1 MGGAKCN
8 RGRLQILL
16 CCFIPGLRVVNPY
29 GCAFFPA
36 WNLIQRFWTC
46 PKKYNGYAM
55 SASATSSPIKVL
67 IVEDDAVTRR
77 ALSLAIESSPEL
89 QLVAALEAVKPA
101 VEWLATGA
109 IDVLLTDLGLP
120 DGTGIDV
127 IRACVRHLP
136 KCDIMVITMSSD
148 EDNVLACIE
157 AGATGYILKD
167 AGRLD
172 VVRSVLDLRAGG
184 SPISPIIA
192 RKVLAR
198 ARMNDAKKPEGSDG
212 VDDGGRTVALTKREA
227 AILDLIARGDS
238 YGDVAKML
246 SLSVGTVQTHIKNI
260 YDKLSV
266 HSRGE
271 AVYEAHR
278 RGLLQLDS
286 VRGKG

>member
-1 MGGAKCN
+1 M
-8 RGRLQILL
+8 
-16 CCFIPGLRVVNPY
+16 
-29 GCAFFPA
+29 
-36 WNLIQRFWTC
+36 
-46 PKKYNGYAM
+46 
-55 SASATSSPIKVL
+55 

-101 VEWLATGA
+101 IEWLATGD

-157 AGATGYILKD
+157 AGATGYVLKD

-172 VVRSVLDLRAGG
+172 VVRSVLELRAGG

-198 ARMNDAKKPEGSDG
+198 ARAQDATPGPVKPEEAGESFN
-212 VDDGGRTVALTKREA
+212 TVSLTKREA

-278 RGLLQLDS
+278 RGLLQMNT
-286 VRGKG
+286 VKGKA

>member
-1 MGGAKCN
+1 MNTTIIGSTMS
-8 RGRLQILL
+8 Q
-16 CCFIPGLRVVNPY
+16 
-29 GCAFFPA
+29 PA
-36 WNLIQRFWTC
+36 ALH
-46 PKKYNGYAM
+46 
-55 SASATSSPIKVL
+55 PIRVL

-77 ALSLAIESSPEL
+77 ALSLAVESSPEL
-89 QLVAALEAVKPA
+89 KLVGALDSVKPA
-101 VEWLATGA
+101 VEWFANGEV
-109 IDVLLTDLGLP
+109 DVLLTDLGLP
-120 DGTGIDV
+120 DGSGIDV
-127 IRACVRHLP
+127 IRVCVQKQP

-157 AGATGYILKD
+157 AGATGYVLKD

-172 VVRSVLDLRAGG
+172 VVRAVLELRAGG

-198 ARMNDAKKPEGSDG
+198 VRDPKKPEEANDHS
-212 VDDGGRTVALTKREA
+212 VTLTKREA

-278 RGLLQLDS
+278 RGLLQLDGLK
-286 VRGKG
+286 GKS

>member
-1 MGGAKCN
+1 
-8 RGRLQILL
+8 
-16 CCFIPGLRVVNPY
+16 
-29 GCAFFPA
+29 
-36 WNLIQRFWTC
+36 
-46 PKKYNGYAM
+46 
-55 SASATSSPIKVL
+55 L

-77 ALSLAIESSPEL
+77 ALSLAVESSSEL
-89 QLVAALEAVKPA
+89 KLLTAFDSVKPA
-101 VEWLATGA
+101 LEWLAGNEV
-109 IDVLLTDLGLP
+109 DVLLTDLGLP
-120 DGTGIDV
+120 DGSGIDV
-127 IRACVRHLP
+127 IRACVQHQP

-157 AGATGYILKD
+157 AGAAGYVLKD

-172 VVRSVLDLRAGG
+172 VVRAVLELRAGG

-198 ARMNDAKKPEGSDG
+198 VRDPKKPEEANDHS
-212 VDDGGRTVALTKREA
+212 VNLTKREA

-278 RGLLQLDS
+278 RGLLQMDGLK
-286 VRGKG
+286 GKS

>member
-1 MGGAKCN
+1 MS
-8 RGRLQILL
+8 
-16 CCFIPGLRVVNPY
+16 V
-29 GCAFFPA
+29 PA
-36 WNLIQRFWTC
+36 TAN
-46 PKKYNGYAM
+46 
-55 SASATSSPIKVL
+55 PIKVL

-89 QLVAALEAVKPA
+89 KLVNALDAVKPA
-101 VEWLATGA
+101 VEWLATGE

-157 AGATGYILKD
+157 AGATGYVLKD

-172 VVRSVLDLRAGG
+172 VVNAVLELRAGG

-198 ARMNDAKKPEGSDG
+198 ARARDDAKK
-212 VDDGGRTVALTKREA
+212 DDGAGAADAPPPVALTKREA

-238 YGDVAKML
+238 YGDVAKRL

-271 AVYEAHR
+271 AVFEAHR
-278 RGLLQLDS
+278 RGLLQLDN
-286 VRGKG
+286 VKGKGQD

>member
-1 MGGAKCN
+1 
-8 RGRLQILL
+8 
-16 CCFIPGLRVVNPY
+16 
-29 GCAFFPA
+29 
-36 WNLIQRFWTC
+36 
-46 PKKYNGYAM
+46 M
-55 SASATSSPIKVL
+55 SAPATANPIKVL

-77 ALSLAIESSPEL
+77 ALSLAIESSPAL
-89 QLVAALEAVKPA
+89 KLVNALDAVKPA
-101 VEWLATGA
+101 VEWLATGE

-127 IRACVRHLP
+127 IRACVRHIP
-136 KCDIMVITMSSD
+136 TCDIMVITMSSD

-157 AGATGYILKD
+157 AGATGYVLKD

-172 VVRSVLDLRAGG
+172 VVNAVLELRAGG

-198 ARMNDAKKPEGSDG
+198 ARARDESKK
-212 VDDGGRTVALTKREA
+212 DDGPGATDGPPPVALTKREA

-238 YGDVAKML
+238 YGDVAKRL

-278 RGLLQLDS
+278 RGLLQLEN
-286 VRGKG
+286 VKGKD

>member
-1 MGGAKCN
+1 
-8 RGRLQILL
+8 
-16 CCFIPGLRVVNPY
+16 
-29 GCAFFPA
+29 
-36 WNLIQRFWTC
+36 
-46 PKKYNGYAM
+46 M
-55 SASATSSPIKVL
+55 SAPATANPIKVL

-77 ALSLAIESSPEL
+77 ALSLAIESSSEL
-89 QLVAALEAVKPA
+89 KLVGALDAVKPA
-101 VEWLATGA
+101 VEWLATGE

-157 AGATGYILKD
+157 AGATGYVLKD

-172 VVRSVLDLRAGG
+172 VVNAVLELRAGG

-198 ARMNDAKKPEGSDG
+198 ARARDEVKKGDSPGVTDAPPP
-212 VDDGGRTVALTKREA
+212 VALTKREA

-238 YGDVAKML
+238 YGDVAKRL

-278 RGLLQLDS
+278 RGLLQLDN
-286 VRGKG
+286 VKGKD

>member
-1 MGGAKCN
+1 
-8 RGRLQILL
+8 
-16 CCFIPGLRVVNPY
+16 
-29 GCAFFPA
+29 
-36 WNLIQRFWTC
+36 
-46 PKKYNGYAM
+46 M
-55 SASATSSPIKVL
+55 SASATANPIKVL

-77 ALSLAIESSPEL
+77 ALSLAIESSAEL
-89 QLVAALEAVKPA
+89 ELVAALDAVKPA
-101 VEWLATGA
+101 VEWLATGQ

-157 AGATGYILKD
+157 AGASGYVLKD

-172 VVRSVLDLRAGG
+172 VVNSVLELRAGG
-184 SPISPIIA
+184 SPMSPIIA

-198 ARMNDAKKPEGSDG
+198 ARIRDEAKKDDSAG
-212 VDDGGRTVALTKREA
+212 VADALPPVSLTKREA

-238 YGDVAKML
+238 YGDVAKQL

-271 AVYEAHR
+271 AVFEAHR

-286 VRGKG
+286 VRGKV

>member
-1 MGGAKCN
+1 MS
-8 RGRLQILL
+8 Q
-16 CCFIPGLRVVNPY
+16 
-29 GCAFFPA
+29 PA
-36 WNLIQRFWTC
+36 V
-46 PKKYNGYAM
+46 PE
-55 SASATSSPIKVL
+55 PIKVL

-89 QLVAALEAVKPA
+89 KLVAALESVKPA
-101 VEWLATGA
+101 LEWLATGD

-120 DGTGIDV
+120 DGSGIEI

-157 AGATGYILKD
+157 AGATGYVLKD

-172 VVRSVLDLRAGG
+172 VVRAVLDLRAGG

-198 ARMNDAKKPEGSDG
+198 MRDPKKPDG
-212 VDDGGRTVALTKREA
+212 ADENGRVVALTKREA

-271 AVYEAHR
+271 AVFEAHR
-278 RGLLQLDS
+278 RGLLQLDG
-286 VRGKG
+286 RKGKV

>member
-1 MGGAKCN
+1 MSQPAA
-8 RGRLQILL
+8 LHPI
-16 CCFIPGLRVVNPY
+16 RVV
-29 GCAFFPA
+29 
-36 WNLIQRFWTC
+36 
-46 PKKYNGYAM
+46 
-55 SASATSSPIKVL
+55 

-77 ALSLAIESSPEL
+77 ALSLAVESSPEL
-89 QLVAALEAVKPA
+89 KLVGAHDSVKPA
-101 VEWLATGA
+101 LEWLAA
-109 IDVLLTDLGLP
+109 NEVDVLLTDLGLP
-120 DGTGIDV
+120 DGSGIDV
-127 IRACVRHLP
+127 IRACVQHQP

-157 AGATGYILKD
+157 AGASGYVLKD
-167 AGRLD
+167 AGRID
-172 VVRSVLDLRAGG
+172 VVRAVMELRAGG

-198 ARMNDAKKPEGSDG
+198 VRDPKKPEEPNDRS
-212 VDDGGRTVALTKREA
+212 VTLTKREA

-278 RGLLQLDS
+278 RGLLQMDGLK
-286 VRGKG
+286 GKS

>member
-1 MGGAKCN
+1 
-8 RGRLQILL
+8 
-16 CCFIPGLRVVNPY
+16 
-29 GCAFFPA
+29 
-36 WNLIQRFWTC
+36 
-46 PKKYNGYAM
+46 M
-55 SASATSSPIKVL
+55 SATASANPIKVL

-89 QLVAALEAVKPA
+89 QLVGALEAVKPA

-157 AGATGYILKD
+157 AGATGYVLKD

-172 VVRSVLDLRAGG
+172 VVNAVLELRAGG
-184 SPISPIIA
+184 SPMSPIIA

-198 ARMNDAKKPEGSDG
+198 ARAREEASDAAKKNDSPAADAPPPVS
-212 VDDGGRTVALTKREA
+212 LTKREA
-227 AILDLIARGDS
+227 VILDLIARGDS
-238 YGDVAKML
+238 YGDVARTL

-271 AVYEAHR
+271 AVFEAHR
-278 RGLLQLDS
+278 RGLLQLDGS
-286 VRGKG
+286 KSRA

>member
-1 MGGAKCN
+1 MS
-8 RGRLQILL
+8 Q
-16 CCFIPGLRVVNPY
+16 
-29 GCAFFPA
+29 PA
-36 WNLIQRFWTC
+36 ALH
-46 PKKYNGYAM
+46 
-55 SASATSSPIKVL
+55 PIRVL

-77 ALSLAIESSPEL
+77 ALSLSVESSTEL
-89 QLVAALEAVKPA
+89 KLLGALDSVKPA
-101 VEWLATGA
+101 LEWLAA
-109 IDVLLTDLGLP
+109 NEVDVLLTDLGLP
-120 DGTGIDV
+120 DGSGIDV
-127 IRACVRHLP
+127 IRACVQHRP

-157 AGATGYILKD
+157 AGASGYVLKD
-167 AGRLD
+167 AGRID
-172 VVRSVLDLRAGG
+172 VVRAVMELRAGG

-198 ARMNDAKKPEGSDG
+198 VRDPKKPEETNDHS
-212 VDDGGRTVALTKREA
+212 VSLTKREA

-278 RGLLQLDS
+278 RGLLQMDGLK
-286 VRGKG
+286 GKS